1 MKQKLLLTFLLT
13 SCISF
18 AQAPIAEFVN
28 NTEKDYA
35 IIDPTTPIDESSTG
49 ASATWNFTSLS
60 QVGTNTD
67 TNTAPTSGELS
78 MYPGTTEVLTITT
91 SGATTGTKLF
101 IRDNAGEISLTGAA
115 QELFTLSFIDNA
127 TLGTFPL
134 NYPYSNTDTVSGDF
148 SGDANGTS
156 VTGIF
161 SGDFETTVDA
171 HGTLNLNDFG
181 LGTYS
186 GNVTRIK
193 TVQTI
198 TLEVFVV
205 IAYFEIGTVNQ
216 TNYYYYD
223 NTDGSLVFRTSTNVI
238 DIDAAGTVID
248 ETIRLYEALDR
259 STLSLN
265 ENIIASNN
273 IKLFPNPT
281 SDILNV
287 KLSHLNTIKSIKV
300 VDLNGRTVL
309 NIKDNFNTIDVSEL
323 QSGLYILNIETSNGY
338 ITKRFI
344 KK

>member
-1 MKQKLLLTFLLT
+1 MKQKLLFTFLLT
-13 SCISF
+13 YCISF

-49 ASATWNFTSLS
+49 ASVTWNFTSLS

-91 SGATTGTKLF
+91 SGAATGNKLF

-115 QELFTLSFIDNA
+115 QELFTLNFTNNA
-127 TLGTFPL
+127 ALGTFPL
-134 NYPYSNTDTVSGDF
+134 GNGYSNADTVSGTFD
-148 SGDANGTS
+148 GDANGTPVS
-156 VTGIF
+156 GTF
-161 SGDFETTVDA
+161 LGDFDTSVDA
-171 HGTLNLNDFG
+171 YGMLNLNDFG
-181 LGTYS
+181 LGAYS
-186 GNVTRIK
+186 GNVTRLK
-193 TVQTI
+193 TELTI
-198 TLEVFVV
+198 SLV
-205 IAYFEIGTVNQ
+205 IANIFDIGTVTQ
-216 TNYYYYD
+216 TSYFYYD
-223 NTDGSLVFRTSTNVI
+223 DADGNLIFRTSTNVI
-238 DIDAAGTVID
+238 DINAFGTVIN

-259 STLSLN
+259 STLGLN
-265 ENIIASNN
+265 EIALASNDV
-273 IKLFPNPT
+273 KLFPNPT

-287 KLSHLNTIKSIKV
+287 KLSHSNTIKSINV

-309 NIKDNFNTIDVSEL
+309 NIKDDFNTIDVSEL